1 MILNRWTKN
10 DFSFG
15 GAKMLTSSVPF
26 WARKPRPHAGFTLVE
41 LLVVI
46 AIIGIL
52 IALLLPAVQAAREA
66 ARRLQCSNQMKQ
78 IGVAILNYESASG
91 KLPPG
96 GLPTASG
103 AHGFSWWLPIFQYL
117 EDKVYDELDKD
128 GSLSGSSVGWV
139 GSNTYNGEVLRD
151 RFFPFMY
158 CPSSTLKPIADNGVM
173 SPTYAGINGATDH
186 PTARH
191 RHGDASMGRV
201 SEGGML
207 LMYRCVSVRDVSDGL
222 SNTMVV
228 AEQSDWCIDSNGNR
242 TDCTSDCDH
251 GFLIGP
257 SGTALEVGKSWA
269 SRIFTTTCVLHRI
282 NERSMDA
289 LGVSGNCGPNRPIL
303 SPHPGGAQVLLGD
316 GSVRFM
322 NEATEV
328 QILYDLAN
336 RDDGHA
342 INDF

>member
-1 MILNRWTKN
+1 MFIFFMRIMPGRLR
-10 DFSFG
+10 
-15 GAKMLTSSVPF
+15 
-26 WARKPRPHAGFTLVE
+26 RRAGFTLVE

-66 ARRLQCSNQMKQ
+66 ARRLQCSNHMKQ
-78 IGVAILNYESASG
+78 VGLAVLNYESANG
-91 KLPPG
+91 NLPPG
-96 GLPTASG
+96 GMPTASG
-103 AHGFSWWLPIFQYL
+103 AHGFSWWLPIMKYL
-117 EDKVYDELDKD
+117 EDKVYDQLDKD

-139 GSNTYNGEVLRD
+139 GSNTYNGDILRD

-158 CPSSTLKPIADNGVM
+158 CPSSSLEPIAGNGVM

-186 PTARH
+186 STARD
-191 RHGDASMGRV
+191 RHGNASWGRV

-207 LMYRCVSVRDVSDGL
+207 IMYKTVSIRDVSDGL
-222 SNTMVV
+222 SNTMLIG
-228 AEQSDWCIDSNGNR
+228 EQSDWCIDGDGNR
-242 TDCTSDCDH
+242 VDCTSDCDH

-257 SGTALEVGKSWA
+257 SGTALGVGTSWG

-282 NERSMDA
+282 NERSMNA

-303 SPHPGGAQVLLGD
+303 SPHPGGAQILFGD
-316 GSVRFM
+316 GSVRFV
-322 NEATEV
+322 EEETEV

-336 RDDGHA
+336 RDDGHV
-342 INDF
+342 IMDY